1 MHGILRMMTNS
12 WKDKLQKQLTQQF
25 GSPKGKQL
33 IDKYTETMSMSYCE
47 QHTPEEAIQDIL
59 QIEKLSKDNPLVIDF
74 YEKTHLQYPLHIK
87 LYRYETP
94 IPLSDILPMLE
105 NMGLRTYTE
114 RPYKI
119 KTRDGQLFWISD
131 FNVTYSQTDSLN
143 ITQVKDVF
151 AEALINITLGV
162 CENDGFNKLVLCA
175 GLSWQ
180 EITILRAYAK
190 YLHQIGIRYS
200 QSYIE
205 KTIEMHAAIA
215 RDLIHFFYLKFG
227 LKRKSTIHKDI
238 SALEQKIQIN
248 IDAISSLD
256 EDRIM
261 RYFWSLMKA
270 TLRTNYFQKNHA
282 GLSKD
287 YLSFKLKSSEIPDLP
302 PGQPLYE
309 IFVYS
314 TRFEGIH
321 LRSTKV
327 ARGGIRWSDRP
338 EDFRTEILGLM
349 KAQKVKNAVIVPSG
363 AKGGFVLKK
372 PLLAASREQIQQE
385 VISCYKSFINGLLD
399 LTDNLINDK
408 TIPPQNVIC
417 YDEPDPYLVVA
428 ADKGTATFS
437 DIANSIAK
445 EHGFWLG
452 DAFASGGS
460 AGYDH
465 KKMGITARGAWESVK
480 RHFREL
486 EINIQQQDF
495 TVVGIG
501 DMSGD
506 VFGNGMLYSKHIRL
520 LAAFDHRHIFLDPNP
535 DPLKSYEERLRLFNL
550 PTSSW
555 EDYNLQLISKGGGVY
570 KRSSKSIPISPQV
583 KKALAIEANAL
594 TPNELIRALLK
605 APVDLLFNGGIGTY
619 VKATTESH
627 ADVGDKTNEFCRING
642 AELHCKVVGEGGNLG
657 FTQLGR
663 VEFALKGGL
672 INTDAIDN
680 SAGVNCSD
688 HEVNIKILLDKEIRE
703 KKLTEKKRNQLL
715 SRMTDEVADLV
726 LQDNYNQ
733 ALILSISAAHS
744 SHYSGLYQDYMKELE
759 KWVNLDRNVE
769 FLPDDKKLL
778 ERKTTGAGL
787 TRPELAVLMAHT
799 KIHIANELLKSHL
812 PDDSYF
818 TTFLETG
825 FPISLRK
832 PYAKALPKHPL
843 SREII
848 ATQLSNKL
856 VNNMGITFMY
866 RMLMETGM
874 SIADIACA
882 YTISACIFQTD
893 VLQNLI
899 DSFQDKIS
907 LSTQYELLHHI
918 RQLLNLA
925 TRWFLHNNRL
935 TGGIEK
941 NIKNYG
947 KSVKKLE
954 QLIPK
959 LMGGVTKEY
968 LEKLISQFVSIGIE
982 KDMAQKIAITRAL
995 YTSLNIIEVT
1005 TQNEFDLS
1013 LTAETYFKVGSQFNL
1028 VWFRDQIAND
1038 SREGHWNTMARLSLR
1053 DELDNLQRRLTI
1065 AILTTNTK
1073 ERTSEKLINYWLE
1086 QNHPIQ
1092 KRWEKL
1098 LEMLLGS
1105 ENIDYTIFF
1114 IALRELSSLIQV
1126 L

>member
-465 KKMGITARGAWESVK
+465 KKMGITAHGAWESVK

>member
-1 MHGILRMMTNS
+1 MMTNS

-59 QIEKLSKDNPLVIDF
+59 QIEKLSKENSVVIDF
-74 YEKTHLQYPLHIK
+74 YENTHSQYPLHIK

-119 KTRDGQLFWISD
+119 KTPDGQLFWISD

-143 ITQVKDVF
+143 ITQVKDIF
-151 AEALINITLGV
+151 AEALISINLGI

-270 TLRTNYFQKNHA
+270 TLRTNYFQKNHS

-372 PLLAASREQIQQE
+372 PLHAASREQIQQE
-385 VISCYKSFINGLLD
+385 VISCYKSFISGLLD

-417 YDEPDPYLVVA
+417 YDDPDPYLVVA

-486 EINIQQQDF
+486 DINILQQDF

-703 KKLTEKKRNQLL
+703 RKLTEKKRNQLL

-759 KWVNLDRNVE
+759 KWVNLDRSVE

-968 LEKLISQFVSIGIE
+968 LEKLITQFVSIGIE

-995 YTSLNIIEVT
+995 YTSLNIIEVA
-1005 TQNEFDLS
+1005 TQNKFDLS

>member
-119 KTRDGQLFWISD
+119 KTRDERLFWISD

-759 KWVNLDRNVE
+759 KWVNLDRSVE

>member
-1 MHGILRMMTNS
+1 MTTNS
-12 WKDKLQKQLTQQF
+12 WKDKLQKQLIQQCAAQ
-25 GSPKGKQL
+25 KGKQL
-33 IDKYTETMSMSYCE
+33 IDKYTETLSMSYCE
-47 QHTPEEAIQDIL
+47 QHSPEEALQDIL

-74 YEKTHLQYPLHIK
+74 YETTHAQYPLHLK

-119 KTRDGQLFWISD
+119 KTQEGQLFWISD

-143 ITQVKDVF
+143 IALVKDIF
-151 AEALINITLGV
+151 AEALININLGI

-175 GLSWQ
+175 GLSWR

-205 KTIEMHAAIA
+205 KTIEMHADIA
-215 RDLIHFFYLKFG
+215 RELIHFFYLKFG
-227 LKRKSTIHKDI
+227 LKKKSSLQKEM
-238 SALEQKIQIN
+238 SAFEQKIQTS

-261 RYFWSLMKA
+261 RYFWALMKA
-270 TLRTNYFQKNHA
+270 TLRTNYFQMNNEEQP
-282 GLSKD
+282 KD

-321 LRSTKV
+321 LRSAKV

-349 KAQKVKNAVIVPSG
+349 KAQKVKNSVIVPSG

-372 PLLAASREQIQQE
+372 PLHSASREQIQQE
-385 VISCYKSFINGLLD
+385 VISCYKSFISGLLD

-408 TIPPQNVIC
+408 TIPPQNIVC

-486 EINIQQQDF
+486 DINIQQQDF

-506 VFGNGMLYSKHIRL
+506 VFGNGLLYSKHIKL
-520 LAAFDHRHIFLDPNP
+520 LAAFDHRHIFLDPDP
-535 DPLKSYEERLRLFNL
+535 DPIKSYEERLRLFNL

-583 KKALAIEANAL
+583 KKALTIEANAL

-627 ADVGDKTNEFCRING
+627 ADVGDKTNEFCRVNG
-642 AELHCKVVGEGGNLG
+642 AELRCKVVGEGGNLG

-663 VEFALKGGL
+663 VEFALQGGL

-688 HEVNIKILLDKEIRE
+688 HEVNIKILLDKEVRE
-703 KKLTEKKRNQLL
+703 NKLTEKKRNQLL
-715 SRMTDEVADLV
+715 SKMTDEVADLV

-744 SHYSGLYQDYMKELE
+744 SHYSGLYQDYIKELE
-759 KWVNLDRNVE
+759 RWVNLDRSVE
-769 FLPDDKKLL
+769 FLPEDKKLL
-778 ERKTTGAGL
+778 ERKATGAGL

-799 KIHIANELLKSHL
+799 KINIANELLKSNL
-812 PDDSYF
+812 PDDPYF
-818 TTFLETG
+818 TIFLETG
-825 FPISLRK
+825 FPLSLRK

-856 VNNMGITFMY
+856 VNSMGITFMY

-882 YTISACIFQTD
+882 YTISASIFQTD

-899 DSFQDKIS
+899 DSLQDKVS
-907 LSTQYELLHHI
+907 LTTQYELLHHI
-918 RQLLNLA
+918 RNLLNLA
-925 TRWFLHNNRL
+925 TRWFLHNRRL
-935 TGGIEK
+935 AGGIEE
-941 NIKNYG
+941 NIGHYG
-947 KSVKKLE
+947 KSISKLE
-954 QLIPK
+954 KLIPK
-959 LMGGVTKEY
+959 LMVGITKEY

-982 KDMAQKIAITRAL
+982 KNMAQKIAITRAL
-995 YTSLNIIEVT
+995 YTSLNIIEVA
-1005 TQNEFDLS
+1005 TQNKFELS

-1038 SREGHWNTMARLSLR
+1038 SREGHWNSMARLSLR

-1073 ERTSEKLINYWLE
+1073 DRTAEKLINYWLE

>member
-1 MHGILRMMTNS
+1 MMTNS
-12 WKDKLQKQLTQQF
+12 WKDKLQKQLIQHYGAQ
-25 GSPKGKQL
+25 KGKQL
-33 IDKYTETMSMSYCE
+33 IDKYTETLSMSYCE
-47 QHTPEEAIQDIL
+47 QHSPEEAILDIL

-74 YEKTHLQYPLHIK
+74 YENTLSQYPLHIK

-119 KTRDGQLFWISD
+119 KTQHGQLFWISD
-131 FNVTYSQTDSLN
+131 FNVTYSQTESLN
-143 ITQVKDVF
+143 ISQVKDIF
-151 AEALINITLGV
+151 AEALITINLGL

-175 GLSWQ
+175 GLSWR

-205 KTIEMHAAIA
+205 KTIETHAAIA

-227 LKRKSTIHKDI
+227 LKKKSSFQKEM
-238 SALEQKIQIN
+238 SAFEQKIQTS

-372 PLLAASREQIQQE
+372 PLHAASREQIQQE

-408 TIPPQNVIC
+408 TIPPENVIC
-417 YDEPDPYLVVA
+417 YDDPDPYLVVA

-486 EINIQQQDF
+486 DINIQQQDF

-535 DPLKSYEERLRLFNL
+535 DPVKSYEERLRLFNL

-555 EDYNLQLISKGGGVY
+555 EDYNIQLISKGGGVY

-759 KWVNLDRNVE
+759 KWVNLDRSVE

-778 ERKTTGAGL
+778 ERKTTGSGL

-799 KIHIANELLKSHL
+799 KIHIANELLKSNL
-812 PDDSYF
+812 PDDPYF

-825 FPISLRK
+825 FPPSLRK

-935 TGGIEK
+935 AGGIEE

-947 KSVKKLE
+947 KSVSKLE

-995 YTSLNIIEVT
+995 YTSLNIIEVAS
-1005 TQNEFDLS
+1005 QNQFELS

-1028 VWFRDQIAND
+1028 VWFRDQIASD

-1073 ERTSEKLINYWLE
+1073 ERASENLINNWLQE
-1086 QNHPIQ
+1086 NYPIQ